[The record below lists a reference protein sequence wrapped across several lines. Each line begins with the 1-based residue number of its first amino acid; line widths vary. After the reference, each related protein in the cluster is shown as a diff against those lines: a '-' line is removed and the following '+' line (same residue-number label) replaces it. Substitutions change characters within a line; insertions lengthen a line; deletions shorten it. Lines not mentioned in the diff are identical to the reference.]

1 VKSVGFSLCK
11 IISSTNIHNFTS
23 FFPIW
28 MPLIFSSCLIALATT
43 SSTRNMLN
51 KSREWST
58 LYGYGEVPY
67 ALENNVYSAAVE

>member
-1 VKSVGFSLCK
+1 
-11 IISSTNIHNFTS
+11 
-23 FFPIW
+23 
-28 MPLIFSSCLIALATT
+28 
-43 SSTRNMLN
+43 MLN